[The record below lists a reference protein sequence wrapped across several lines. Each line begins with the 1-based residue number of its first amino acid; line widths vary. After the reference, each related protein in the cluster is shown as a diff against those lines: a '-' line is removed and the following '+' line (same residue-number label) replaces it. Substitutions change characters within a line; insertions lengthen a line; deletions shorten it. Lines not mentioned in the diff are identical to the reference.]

1 MSTDDLRTWLKAA
14 AENKITTKNTWR
26 STLIDHFT
34 NIDEFREKQGINFQK
49 ASCTLDGC
57 AKVYSTRVDDV
68 SENAVRLLE
77 GFGREESKKKQT
89 RKQTKTTIEKNIF
102 NLNIKVNASRKSV
115 DPKFLYLTSLP
126 ESALMTEAA
135 GISSDGVLRMSSS
148 KDGKTMVIDDLKL
161 SISFP
166 KGLLIS
172 PSISEDKEI
181 EKMIIEPMVD
191 NDQEDSREFV
201 GLDTDRHPDFSEIPL
216 INDNQNFGYKEVLAS
231 HFKGWAG
238 PNHWKIQARK
248 GRNGNQKPRETSF
261 LDFTETIDHESIVEP
276 GNTLF
281 DPSFIVER
289 RENHHIL
296 PQDFRL
302 DVEDLYKYLIRD
314 GSFYGKDQG
323 CVDEAPVDYSP
334 SSCVMEE
341 PEDEF
346 VADIPSQGIQRNLIP
361 FRKTYKKVNI
371 KKLKDNVFDSVMMGN
386 TTLFS
391 IFESVPKIYGDDESK
406 DISMHLCFI
415 SLLHLA
421 NDKNIQLKS
430 VGNDVEVCIP
440 SRPGASE

>member
-1 MSTDDLRTWLKAA
+1 MSADDLRTWLKAA

-77 GFGREESKKKQT
+77 GFGREESKKKQS

-126 ESALMTEAA
+126 ENVLMIDAV

-148 KDGKTMVIDDLKL
+148 KDGKVIIIDDHLKL
-161 SISFP
+161 PISFP

-181 EKMIIEPMVD
+181 EKMIIEPMAD
-191 NDQEDSREFV
+191 NDQEDSREFA
-201 GLDTDRHPDFSEIPL
+201 GLDTDRNFDLSEIPL
-216 INDNQNFGYKEVLAS
+216 INDNQNFGYKEASVS

-238 PNHWKIQARK
+238 PNHWKIQAKK
-248 GRNGNQKPRETSF
+248 GRNGSQKPKETSF
-261 LDFTETIDHESIVEP
+261 LDFTEVIDHESITEP

-289 RENHHIL
+289 RENRHIL

-314 GSFYGKDQG
+314 GSFYGKDQR
-323 CVDEAPVDYSP
+323 CEDEAIDYSP

-346 VADIPSQGIQRNLIP
+346 IADIPLQGIQKNPIP
-361 FRKTYKKVNI
+361 FRKTSKKVNI

-386 TTLFS
+386 TTLLS

-406 DISMHLCFI
+406 DISVHLCFI

-421 NDKNIQLKS
+421 NDNNIQLKG
-430 VGNDVEVCIP
+430 VGNDVEVCIL
-440 SRPGASE
+440 SKPGASG